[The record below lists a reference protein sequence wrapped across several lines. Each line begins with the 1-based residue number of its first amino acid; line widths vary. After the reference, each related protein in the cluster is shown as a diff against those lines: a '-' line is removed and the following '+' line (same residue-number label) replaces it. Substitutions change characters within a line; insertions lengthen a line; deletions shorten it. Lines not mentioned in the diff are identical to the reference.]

1 MYFVDPEMWDLIN
14 IVIPKV
20 KAYWKDLA
28 YSMGYSIYDVQVW
41 ENDGKDSRDQCYRL
55 FENWLTGKCGC
66 TPKTWKK
73 LLERIKAV
81 GELSATAK
89 EIENELSVK

>member
-1 MYFVDPEMWDLIN
+1 MWDLIN

-20 KAYWKDLA
+20 RGNWPNFA
-28 YSMGYSIYDVQVW
+28 YSMGFKIEDIQGVQADFK
-41 ENDGKDSRDQCYRL
+41 ESGDRCRKL
-55 FENWLTGKCGC
+55 FEIWLAGSRGC

-81 GELSATAK
+81 SDLNAAAEKIKKEL
-89 EIENELSVK
+89 LSSKQDST

>member
-1 MYFVDPEMWDLIN
+1 MVKIH
-14 IVIPKV
+14 VID
-20 KAYWKDLA
+20 AIDF
-28 YSMGYSIYDVQVW
+28 
-41 ENDGKDSRDQCYRL
+41 

-66 TPKTWKK
+66 TPMTWKK

-89 EIENELSVK
+89 EIENELSVKQ